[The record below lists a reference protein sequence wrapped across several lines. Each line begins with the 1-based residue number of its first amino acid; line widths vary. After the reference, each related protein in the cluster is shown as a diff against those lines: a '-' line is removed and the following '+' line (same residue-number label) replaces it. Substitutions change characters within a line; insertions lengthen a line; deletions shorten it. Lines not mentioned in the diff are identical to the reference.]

1 MDRKVVITGLGLV
14 TPVGIGVGEFW
25 DSIVAGRSGIG
36 RIKSFDASSF
46 DCQIAAEIP
55 DFDPKPYFKNPKD
68 ARRTDRFAQFAI
80 AAAKLALEDAGIDL
94 EQTDRERFGVVVG
107 SGIGGLETL
116 ETQHSIYLE
125 KGPGRLS
132 PFLIPMLI
140 SNMGSGL
147 ISMEHGLG
155 GPNMSVVTACATAN
169 NSLGEAW
176 RMIQHGESDVML
188 AGGAEATIVP
198 LGIGGFCA
206 MRALSTRN
214 DEPEKASRPFDRDR
228 DGFIMGE
235 AAGIL
240 LLEEEKHAR
249 ARGASVYAEIA
260 GYGLSADAYHM
271 TSPHPEGHGATRCMR
286 NAIEQAGMKPE
297 DIDYVNAHGTST
309 GLGDI
314 CEVRAIKQLFGGH
327 AHAGLL
333 VSSTKSMTG
342 HLLGAAGGVEMAATV
357 LAIKHGIV
365 PPTINLDNPDEE
377 CDLDFV
383 PHTARERRIRTA
395 LNNSFG
401 FGGHNATLL
410 ARAYEG

>member
-14 TPVGIGVGEFW
+14 TPVGIGKDAFWNNILAGQSGVGP
-25 DSIVAGRSGIG
+25 ITA
-36 RIKSFDASSF
+36 FDASTF
-46 DCQIAAEIP
+46 DSRIAAEIK
-55 DFDPKPYFKNPKD
+55 DFEPKPYFKNPKD

-80 AAAKLALEDAGIDL
+80 AAAKLAIEDAALDL
-94 EQTDRERFGVVVG
+94 GQTDLDRFGVVVG
-107 SGIGGLETL
+107 SGIGGLKTL
-116 ETQHSIYLE
+116 EDQHTVYLE

-147 ISMEHGLG
+147 ISMEYGLG
-155 GPNMSVVTACATAN
+155 GPNMSIVTACATAN
-169 NSLGEAW
+169 NSIGEAW
-176 RMIQHGESDVML
+176 RMIQHGESDIML

-206 MRALSTRN
+206 MKALSTRN
-214 DEPEKASRPFDRDR
+214 EDPTRASRPFDRDR
-228 DGFIMGE
+228 DGFVMGE

-240 LLEEEKHAR
+240 LIEEEQHALR
-249 ARGASVYAEIA
+249 RGATIYAEIA

-271 TSPHPEGHGATRCMR
+271 TSPHPDGHGAARCMR
-286 NAIEQAGMKPE
+286 QAIAQAGLRPE

-309 GLGDI
+309 GLGDV
-314 CEVRAIKQLFGGH
+314 CETRAIKQVFGDH
-327 AHAGLL
+327 AHNGLA

-342 HLLGAAGGVEMAATV
+342 HLLGAAGSVEMAATV
-357 LAIKHGIV
+357 LAIQNNIV
-365 PPTINLDNPDEE
+365 PPTINLDNPEEE
-377 CDLDFV
+377 CDLDYV
-383 PHTARERRIRTA
+383 PHKAREMPVRAA

-410 ARAYEG
+410 ARSYTG